1 MENIK
6 SFMTNRQYMYMV
18 LAAIYRGDLEKVI
31 QVYDEITIFRD
42 ALIKNDYSVDIKDEI
57 KNNIETLAEEY
68 NSLFFGPSNILAPL
82 WGSVYES
89 DDRLLFGESELKV
102 RRFYRKFGLD
112 VSEKYAAD
120 HLAFQ
125 LAFMSRMCSNL
136 DYENIEHINKN
147 ILSQMDFLK
156 NYILNWISKWNEDVI
171 KNSKTF
177 FWKYI
182 CGFTVAWLYDD
193 LNELDKLI

>member
-6 SFMTNRQYMYMV
+6 SFMTNRQYMYML
-18 LAAIYRGDLEKVI
+18 LAAIYRGDLQKVI

>member
-1 MENIK
+1 M
-6 SFMTNRQYMYMV
+6 
-18 LAAIYRGDLEKVI
+18 I